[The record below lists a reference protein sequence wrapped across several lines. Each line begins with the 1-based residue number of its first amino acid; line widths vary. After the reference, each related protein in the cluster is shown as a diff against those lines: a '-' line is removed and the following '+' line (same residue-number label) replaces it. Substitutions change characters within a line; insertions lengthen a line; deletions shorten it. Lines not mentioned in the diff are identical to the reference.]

1 MRILWRDLARSFDES
16 VEGRLPD
23 GFVRGSR
30 ASDGARL
37 VERYRALGWS
47 VERDGRPWDGGALHR
62 AADHALPTAVGRL
75 APGGAGD
82 LGRGPGDE
90 IAFDVDAREIHDQH
104 TLDAVCRFLA
114 QTGRA
119 LATDVDLCPE
129 GTTTPFLR
137 YTRQADSVGRCP

>member
-1 MRILWRDLARSFDES
+1 MRILWRDVARFFDEG

-37 VERYRALGWS
+37 VERYRVLGWT
-47 VERDGRPWDGGALHR
+47 VEQEGQPWDGGALHR
-62 AADHALPTAVGRL
+62 VANLELPTVLVRPV
-75 APGGAGD
+75 PGVSVNLFVWPD
-82 LGRGPGDE
+82 DE
-90 IAFDVDAREIHDQH
+90 IAFDVDAREIHDQRA
-104 TLDAVCRFLA
+104 LDAVCRFLA

-137 YTRQADSVGRCP
+137 YTRRADSVGRCP

>member
-1 MRILWRDLARSFDES
+1 MRILWRDVARFFDES

-23 GFVRGSR
+23 GYVRGSR
-30 ASDGARL
+30 APDGARL
-37 VERYRALGWS
+37 VERYQVLGWP
-47 VERDGRPWDGGALHR
+47 VERDGRPWDGGAPRR
-62 AADHALPTAVGRL
+62 AADHELPAVLVRPD
-75 APGGAGD
+75 PGVSVNLFLWPD
-82 LGRGPGDE
+82 DD
-90 IAFDVDAREIHDQH
+90 IAFDVDAREIHDQR

-129 GTTTPFLR
+129 GTTTPFVR